1 MEAGEAAGC
10 IVAVDGREQATRAT
24 QRGRRAQSVPRF
36 ADGSFRSRSWR
47 CTVRDWS
54 DRPAV

>member
-10 IVAVDGREQATRAT
+10 IVAVDGRASGNASYAA
-24 QRGRRAQSVPRF
+24 GRRDQSVPRF

-47 CTVRDWS
+47 CVIT
-54 DRPAV
+54 